1 MSKSQQSITSLPP
14 SPDEER
20 RGRVLRY
27 SVAMGVRIVC
37 VVLAIVTHGWLQ
49 LAAIVG
55 AVVLPYF
62 AVVVANVA
70 VRKAGPDV
78 LRPARGELEQ

>member
-1 MSKSQQSITSLPP
+1 MSKNQQTITSLPL

-20 RGRVLRY
+20 RARVLRY
-27 SVAMGVRIVC
+27 SVAMGVRVVC

-49 LAAIVG
+49 LVAIIG

-70 VRKAGPDV
+70 VRRAAPDV
-78 LRPARGELEQ
+78 LRPTRGELEQ

>member
-1 MSKSQQSITSLPP
+1 MSKTQQTITSLPL

-20 RGRVLRY
+20 RARVLRY

-37 VVLAIVTHGWLQ
+37 VVLAILTHGWVQ
-49 LAAIVG
+49 LVAIIG

-70 VRKAGPDV
+70 VRKAAPDV
-78 LRPARGELEQ
+78 LRPTRAELEK

>member
-1 MSKSQQSITSLPP
+1 MSKNQQTITSLPL

-20 RGRVLRY
+20 RARVLRY

-49 LAAIVG
+49 LVAIIG

-70 VRKAGPDV
+70 VRKAAPDV
-78 LRPARGELEQ
+78 LRPTRGELEQ